1 MISKLNS
8 YPEFKYKFFKVRVF
22 FPKITKQKNSLI
34 PTKISRGWLNQNHKA
49 TLLCKTK
56 FIFLIQ
62 PLLNVRAE
70 TRDFFFLCFL
80 AELKTPQFPS
90 EIS

>member
-8 YPEFKYKFFKVRVF
+8 YPEFKYKFFKARVF

-49 TLLCKTK
+49 TLLCKIK
-56 FIFLIQ
+56 FIFLVQ
-62 PLLNVRAE
+62 PLLNASAE
-70 TRDFFFLCFL
+70 KLGIFFFFFGG
-80 AELKTPQFPS
+80 K
-90 EIS
+90 I